1 MKLNQQCIQIL
12 DFLMEQEDFKNIG
25 YISSTLGYS
34 ERSVRYSLEKID
46 VFLSE
51 QTLPALVR
59 HTRKGVLLPEK
70 NIISPVVN
78 KFKQQITPK
87 NTVTAK
93 RKYSNFYYLSCF

>member
-25 YISSTLGYS
+25 YISNALGCS

-46 VFLSE
+46 IFLHE
-51 QTLPALVR
+51 QTLPALIR

-70 NIISPVVN
+70 NIVNPVVR

-93 RKYSNFYYLSCF
+93 KKYNNFYC